1 MLALVSTTHKNP
13 ILDMDPQS
21 ITKTVRQKLST
32 SCPENTGNE
41 GRRDRKCPQDVVSIL
56 YAQQMKGQYGGGGLK
71 KRVRG
76 LVSSTAMMK
85 EVIHQAFEGSHHL
98 RM

>member
-56 YAQQMKGQYGGGGLK
+56 YAQQMKGQYGGGELK
-71 KRVRG
+71 KKK
-76 LVSSTAMMK
+76 K
-85 EVIHQAFEGSHHL
+85 E
-98 RM
+98 